1 MGGRRQIMNRTNKY
15 RIGAAMFTATVFS
28 AAAAFA
34 GSLTPPA
41 GPVGPTMKPLSE
53 IEPRVAINAVNTP
66 GDATSQFKITQS
78 GSYYLTGGIA
88 GVAGKHGILVTASN
102 VSIDLGGF
110 EVHGIGGASSGI
122 KAPSAPV
129 LTGISVRNGT
139 LSGWGSIALD
149 LQAVSG
155 TRVSDVRAVAN
166 GAGIFAGS
174 TAVVTNCSVID
185 NTAASLP
192 GIYVGP
198 KSVASHCSVSGS
210 KCDGISADT
219 DSVVSNCAAS
229 SNGDSG
235 TDSGFRISSGV
246 TLTGCSASGNFYA
259 GVYIATSDAT
269 VSNCTMRN
277 NDIGIYVQTASF
289 VTGNSLADNNIGIL
303 VNGLRSRI
311 DGNNVFDG
319 AAIGI
324 QADAGLANVIVRNT
338 VQIQSNAANC
348 YILGASNNV
357 GTIVTLSATIST
369 TNPWANFKN

>member
-1 MGGRRQIMNRTNKY
+1 
-15 RIGAAMFTATVFS
+15 MFTATVFS
-28 AAAAFA
+28 AAAAFG

-110 EVHGIGGASSGI
+110 DVHGIAGASSGI
-122 KAPSAPV
+122 KVPSAPV
-129 LTGISVRNGT
+129 LTGVSVRNGT

-149 LQAVSG
+149 LQYVNGA
-155 TRVSDVRAVAN
+155 RVNDVRAVAS
-166 GAGIFAGS
+166 GAGIFVGS
-174 TAVVTNCSVID
+174 SAVVTNCSVID
-185 NTAASLP
+185 SIIASLP

-198 KSVASHCSVSGS
+198 KSVASHCSVSGGKS
-210 KCDGISADT
+210 DGISADT
-219 DSVVSNCAAS
+219 DSVVSNCTAS

-235 TDSGFRISSGV
+235 SDSGFRVSPGV
-246 TLTGCSASGNFYA
+246 TLSGCSASGNFYA
-259 GVYIATSDAT
+259 GVYVATSDAT
-269 VSNCTMRN
+269 VTGCTMRN
-277 NDIGIYVQTASF
+277 NNVGIYVQTASF
-289 VTGNSLADNNIGIL
+289 VTGNTLADNNTGIL

-319 AAIGI
+319 SAVGI
-324 QADAGLANVIVRNT
+324 QADAGMANVIVRNT
-338 VQIQSNAANC
+338 VQIQSNSTNC